1 MFSRLACRYSGIYHQ
16 VVSNSKTLGGIIKK
30 YCKDEPDTRGV
41 VSKRLDLGNGVV
53 AQLNIEDDYFFKR
66 LLSLSSYASANV
78 LFILFSEVTK
88 TFDSFYSAFPEIFAN
103 FAY

>member
-1 MFSRLACRYSGIYHQ
+1 M
-16 VVSNSKTLGGIIKK
+16 
-30 YCKDEPDTRGV
+30 
-41 VSKRLDLGNGVV
+41 